1 IDGANFGAPVALT
14 GGSANSGSI
23 STLTAGNHTVE
34 AFFTSA
40 DTNFNDSN
48 DTLDGG
54 QTVNKRDTLT
64 TVSSSLN
71 PSTFG
76 ESVSF
81 TATVVGT
88 GAGAGNPSGGSV
100 QFKID
105 GANFGAPVALAG
117 GSASSGS
124 ISTLTAGN
132 HTVEALF
139 TSADTNF
146 NDSNDTLDGGQTVN
160 KRDTLT
166 TVSSS
171 LNPSTFGESVSFTA
185 TVVGTGAGTGNPS
198 GGTVQFKIDGANFG
212 APVALAGG
220 SASSGS
226 ISTLTAGNHTV
237 EAFVTSADT
246 NFNDSND
253 SLDGGQTVNK
263 RNTLTTI
270 SSSLNPSTYG
280 QTVTF
285 IATVTGTGP
294 GTGNPSGGS
303 VQFKIEGANFGA
315 PVALS
320 GGSATSSAINSLTAG
335 NHTVE
340 AVFTSADINFN
351 NSSDLLDG
359 GQNVNKASLTITA
372 SSHTITFNDP
382 VPTITASYAG
392 FVLGEGPGNL
402 TTQPSCSTTYTVG
415 SLIGTYPTKCEN
427 AVSANYTFTY
437 INGTVTVLT
446 ACSAFNGF
454 LSPIGGAVET
464 LNGGSFA
471 DPVRA
476 FKLNSTIPVKFSATC
491 FGVPLTTGIH
501 TLQAIKYSNSTTGES
516 PIDASPTDAAT
527 TGNQFRLTDSQ
538 WHYNLNT
545 RSLGASAQGIW
556 LLKAT
561 LFDGS
566 TYTVWVEIKK

>member
-1 IDGANFGAPVALT
+1 KIDGANFGAPVALT

-48 DTLDGG
+48 DT
-54 QTVNKRDTLT
+54 
-64 TVSSSLN
+64 
-71 PSTFG
+71 
-76 ESVSF
+76 
-81 TATVVGT
+81 
-88 GAGAGNPSGGSV
+88 
-100 QFKID
+100 
-105 GANFGAPVALAG
+105 
-117 GSASSGS
+117 
-124 ISTLTAGN
+124 
-132 HTVEALF
+132 
-139 TSADTNF
+139 
-146 NDSNDTLDGGQTVN
+146 
-160 KRDTLT
+160 
-166 TVSSS
+166 
-171 LNPSTFGESVSFTA
+171 
-185 TVVGTGAGTGNPS
+185 
-198 GGTVQFKIDGANFG
+198 
-212 APVALAGG
+212 
-220 SASSGS
+220 
-226 ISTLTAGNHTV
+226 
-237 EAFVTSADT
+237 
-246 NFNDSND
+246 
-253 SLDGGQTVNK
+253 LDGGQTVNK